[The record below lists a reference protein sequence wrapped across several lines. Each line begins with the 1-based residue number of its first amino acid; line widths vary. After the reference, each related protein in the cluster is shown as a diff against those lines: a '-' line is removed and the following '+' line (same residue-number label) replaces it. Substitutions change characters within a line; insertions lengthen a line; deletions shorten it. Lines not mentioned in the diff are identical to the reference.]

1 MVGVNMYFGEILILW
16 VGVKV
21 DITWQCLKC
30 CTLLFSFVQYLQPKA
45 NIKSS
50 STMRKRICPR
60 LYNNIK
66 QAVDSILTEEIAD
79 VDGMAITADHWTSRS
94 YDSYQSMT
102 LHYINK
108 DFSLRKVR

>member
-1 MVGVNMYFGEILILW
+1 
-16 VGVKV
+16 
-21 DITWQCLKC
+21 
-30 CTLLFSFVQYLQPKA
+30 
-45 NIKSS
+45 
-50 STMRKRICPR
+50 MRKRICPR

-79 VDGMAITADHWTSRS
+79 VDSMAITADHWTSRS